1 MNEDI
6 KFYMSQSN
14 LSPVDYTWMD
24 LSGYHLTEE
33 VWYKTLEVVGS
44 INLSDIK
51 EHPLPFERT
60 AVVTKSPISIH
71 LTKDGKTI
79 ERIGANFDSSKSLI
93 TIVREGDLLTYTLH
107 FYMGKSDN
115 PAVVGVITDRPVF
128 EDGKRKKA
136 MHFKYDY
143 QFKHLLDSNGIKE
156 DKAHKIFAGHC
167 LETLRKLYS
176 LTVKPDPAIVVCR
189 PYGDVAKNAKRR
201 KKGKTQFWEWKTIE
215 IKSTRMLPSAP
226 QGGTHASPKPHER
239 MGHWRAY
246 KSGKRIFIKPHIVN
260 KHKIPEEGYIFHD
273 YTTKH

>member
-24 LSGYHLTEE
+24 LSEYHVTEE
-33 VWYKTLEVVGS
+33 IWDKALDVIGKL
-44 INLSDIK
+44 NFKDIK

-60 AVVTKSPISIH
+60 AVVTESPISIF
-71 LTKDGKTI
+71 LTKDGKAI
-79 ERIGANFDSSKSLI
+79 ERISTNTDKSKSLI

-107 FYMGKSDN
+107 FYMGKSN
-115 PAVVGVITDRPVF
+115 TPAVVGVITDRPVY
-128 EDGKRKKA
+128 ENGIQKKE
-136 MHFKYDY
+136 MHFKYEN
-143 QFKHLLDSNGIKE
+143 QFKHLLASNRIE
-156 DKAHKIFAGHC
+156 DDVAHKIFAVHC
-167 LETLRKLYS
+167 IETLRKLYS
-176 LTVKPDPAIVVCR
+176 LTVKPDPIALICR
-189 PYGDVAKNAKRR
+189 PYGDIALNAKRR

-215 IKSTRMLPSAP
+215 IKSTRILPSAP